1 MFSKPISGL
10 KKFPIPLSIL
20 FFPPPKHPS
29 SMCNVIPSSEVL
41 LKVVLFFKHPSPVGQ
56 PPEGAV
62 VSVGT
67 LAEAVDETCFIK
79 HL

>member
-1 MFSKPISGL
+1 M
-10 KKFPIPLSIL
+10 
-20 FFPPPKHPS
+20 
-29 SMCNVIPSSEVL
+29 
-41 LKVVLFFKHPSPVGQ
+41 KVVLFFKHPSPVGQ